1 MDFQS
6 KRDRQ
11 LSSKI
16 VQKTSLL
23 MQKSKGQHFLHNP
36 EIIKNIVNKAGVT
49 STDTIL
55 EIGPGN
61 GNLTHLL
68 LEQAKKVVALELDPR
83 MISELIKRFPRHSA
97 KGQKLTLIR
106 GDAIKT
112 GWPYFDLCVANL
124 PYQIS
129 SPVVFKL
136 LSHRPLFRCAVVMV
150 QREFALRLVAQ
161 PGTELYCRLSANVQL
176 LAKVDHLFKGNYI
189 YSLDIWSNNS
199 RKEELQASAQ
209 SGVFGGAHRAQ
220 KPHSQD

>member
-1 MDFQS
+1 MDYPKPTNKHF
-6 KRDRQ
+6 
-11 LSSKI
+11 SSKI

-36 EIIKNIVNKAGVT
+36 EIIKNIVNKSGVT
-49 STDTIL
+49 STDIVL

-68 LEQAKKVVALELDPR
+68 LEQSRKTIALELDPR
-83 MISELIKRFPRHSA
+83 MISELIKRFPRHSS

-112 GWPYFDLCVANL
+112 KWPYFDLCVANL

-176 LAKVDHLFKGNYI
+176 LAKVDHLFKGIFFGVEIIYI
-189 YSLDIWSNNS
+189 TWILCT
-199 RKEELQASAQ
+199 K
-209 SGVFGGAHRAQ
+209 
-220 KPHSQD
+220 

>member
-1 MDFQS
+1 MES
-6 KRDRQ
+6 KREREVR

-36 EIIKNIVNKAGVT
+36 EIIKNIVNKAGVN
-49 STDTIL
+49 STDTVL

-68 LEQAKKVVALELDPR
+68 LDQAQKVFAIELDNR
-83 MISELIKRFPRHSA
+83 MIGELIKRFPPYSQ
-97 KGQKLTLIR
+97 KGHKLSLIR

-112 GWPYFDLCVANL
+112 NWPYFDLCVANL

-129 SPVVFKL
+129 SPVIFKML
-136 LSHRPLFRCAVVMV
+136 CHRPLFRCAVVMV

-161 PGTELYCRLSANVQL
+161 PGSELYCRLSANVQL
-176 LAKVDHLFKGNYI
+176 LAKVDHLFKGMLTYI
-189 YSLDIWSNNS
+189 
-199 RKEELQASAQ
+199 
-209 SGVFGGAHRAQ
+209 
-220 KPHSQD
+220 